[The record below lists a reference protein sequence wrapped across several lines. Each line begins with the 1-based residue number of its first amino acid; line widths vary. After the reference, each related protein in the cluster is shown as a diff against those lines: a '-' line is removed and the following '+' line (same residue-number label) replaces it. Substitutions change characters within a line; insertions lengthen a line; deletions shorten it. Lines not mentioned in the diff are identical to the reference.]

1 MTRSAT
7 CAGVKQ
13 LLLETTSLDEFLQ
26 HKQAGAATGQHL
38 TDAALHAHTLAAQ
51 FLADGRPTEARELA
65 RIAELMSPARGLC
78 FTGYFEHLEAT
89 KPSHL
94 S

>member
-13 LLLETTSLDEFLQ
+13 LLLETISLEEFLQ
-26 HKQAGAATGQHL
+26 HKQRGASTAQHL
-38 TDAALHAHTLAAQ
+38 HSATLHAHTLAGQ

-65 RIAELMSPARGLC
+65 RIAELMSAARGL
-78 FTGYFEHLEAT
+78 FLWLFWA
-89 KPSHL
+89 P
-94 S
+94 